1 MTRPY
6 VLNAA
11 LYAKNKDAVAQAH
24 EIFTNNKDNLGA
36 LSADIR
42 LLVLRNEVKNYGSAE
57 LFDNLLNDYVKSSDP
72 SYKADLAVAIT
83 STPDANLIQKL
94 VKQFENADVIKPQDL
109 RAWYR
114 GTLANEYAQ
123 QDAWDWIRNDWNW
136 LEKTVGGDMEF
147 STYITVTSMIF
158 HTPERLAEFKDFF
171 EPKVNTPGLTREI
184 KMDIKIVETKVQLVE
199 SEKDAVNK
207 AVAESK

>member
-1 MTRPY
+1 H
-6 VLNAA
+6 L
-11 LYAKNKDAVAQAH
+11 
-24 EIFTNNKDNLGA
+24 
-36 LSADIR
+36 
-42 LLVLRNEVKNYGSAE
+42 
-57 LFDNLLNDYVKSSDP
+57 SSDVC
-72 SYKADLAVAIT
+72 SSDL
-83 STPDANLIQKL
+83 
-94 VKQFENADVIKPQDL
+94 DL

-184 KMDIKIVETKVQLVE
+184 KMDIKIVEAKVQLVE

-207 AVAESK
+207 ADAENK